1 MRRPC
6 SFPRRTSSASP
17 RWNLAR
23 TSTWSYARWQ
33 HTGAPDLPLLVV
45 GQPGWGGVDLSA
57 RARALG
63 LVDGRV
69 RELGRLSDP
78 DVAVVLSRA
87 AALLMPSRAEGFGL
101 PVLEAMHLGVPVI
114 ASDAPAL
121 VEVAGGA
128 AMHHPVGDA
137 NGLTEALRAVVE
149 DAAVGARLRERGA
162 APCRR
167 LQLGHCGATDLGAV
181 PQPAVERSCR
191 RR

>member
-1 MRRPC
+1 M
-6 SFPRRTSSASP
+6 
-17 RWNLAR
+17 
-23 TSTWSYARWQ
+23 
-33 HTGAPDLPLLVV
+33 
-45 GQPGWGGVDLSA
+45 
-57 RARALG
+57 
-63 LVDGRV
+63 

-149 DAAVGARLRERGA
+149 DAAVGARLGQGLRRSA
-162 APCRR
+162 AFSWDIAARQTWELYLS
-167 LQLGHCGATDLGAV
+167 LQ
-181 PQPAVERSCR
+181 
-191 RR
+191 